1 VIDDEDAVRSGI
13 QEMLRAGE
21 QPRAP
26 LTAAEL
32 RAQAAGRRLSHVD
45 GKLAV
50 TLAAAAVLI
59 VALFASQSFRAGDHP
74 ASTSGSTSGKPG
86 WVAHSAYGV
95 QVSVPKSWK
104 VVYFPGCPSY
114 QRPGVLTIGV
124 SAAPFFCPAYIPPG
138 SSKSVSLSLT
148 TGADPM
154 NTGLHPPTVRTIRVH
169 GLTVETQTVGHGTN
183 QASTIW
189 YVPSRSATL
198 TGLGRGVLQVM
209 QTLSVATSRAVAA
222 PGNVTGSL
230 DLETLQQQPVSG
242 PVTVTDSRTGNVL
255 AVDAVDGQYSFSGPP
270 GAYAIQGHADS
281 ARCPLLT
288 VTVRSGE
295 SITAPTILCQGF

>member
-1 VIDDEDAVRSGI
+1 VIDNEDGVRSGI
-13 QEMLRAGE
+13 QDMLRAGE

-32 RAQAAGRRLSHVD
+32 RAQVTGRRLSRVD
-45 GKLAV
+45 GKLVV

-59 VALFASQSFRAGDHP
+59 VAVFASQSFRSGNHP
-74 ASTSGSTSGKPG
+74 ASTSGSTSPKPG

-104 VVYFPGCPSY
+104 VIYFPGCPLY
-114 QRPGVLTIGV
+114 QRSGVLTIGV
-124 SAAPFFCPAYIPPG
+124 SVVPFFCPAYIPPA
-138 SSKSVSLSLT
+138 SSTSVSLSLT
-148 TGADPM
+148 IGADPM
-154 NTGLHPPTVRTIRVH
+154 TTGLHPPTVRTIRVH
-169 GLTVETQTVGHGTN
+169 GLTVETQTVSHGTN

-209 QTLSVATSRAVAA
+209 QTLSVATSRAAAA

-242 PVTVTDSRTGNVL
+242 PVTVTDSRTRKVL
-255 AVDAVDGQYSFSGPP
+255 AVDAVNGQYSFSGPP
-270 GAYAIQGHADS
+270 GAYAVQGHAGS
-281 ARCPLLT
+281 ATCPLLA

-295 SITAPTILCQGF
+295 NITAPTILCQGL